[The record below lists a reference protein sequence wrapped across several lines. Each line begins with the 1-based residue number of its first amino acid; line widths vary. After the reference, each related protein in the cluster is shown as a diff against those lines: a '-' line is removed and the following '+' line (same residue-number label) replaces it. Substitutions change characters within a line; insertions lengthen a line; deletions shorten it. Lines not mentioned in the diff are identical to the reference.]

1 MASRLFA
8 LSPSRP
14 LAFSPFFALF
24 ALFALFACS
33 NPRPAPRSQPVSL
46 ESRDTPVVTH
56 ASVVA
61 FWLAAADT
69 LSEPDRRA
77 SREAFRRSNQVVGTY
92 LSDTDIALLA
102 TVSDTVVIELQSGTR
117 RVVMLSGL
125 DFPFGYLLI
134 EPGYAEEFH
143 TGLTADDDLKAA
155 IDDYFGLEADSTS
168 PRHRIARYTPRRPSP
183 TLTLTTITNHHH

>member
-1 MASRLFA
+1 MFSRQ
-8 LSPSRP
+8 
-14 LAFSPFFALF
+14 FALF

-33 NPRPAPRSQPVSL
+33 NPRPSPRSQPVSL
-46 ESRDTPVVTH
+46 DPSGAPPIVTH

-69 LSEPDRRA
+69 MSEPDRRA
-77 SREAFRRSNQVVGTY
+77 AREAFRRSNQVVGTY

-143 TGLTADDDLKAA
+143 TGLTADDDLKDA
-155 IDDYFGLEADSTS
+155 IDDYFGLETDSTP
-168 PRHRIARYTPRRPSP
+168 PRHRIATVGRKKDISMNPHP
-183 TLTLTTITNHHH
+183 